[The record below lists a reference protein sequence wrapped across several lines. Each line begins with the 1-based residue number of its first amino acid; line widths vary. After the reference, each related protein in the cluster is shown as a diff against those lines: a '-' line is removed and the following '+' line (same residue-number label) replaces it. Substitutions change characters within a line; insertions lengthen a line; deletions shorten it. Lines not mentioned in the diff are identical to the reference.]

1 MQLLQN
7 EDLKIEIKQFCCQLW
22 SLPEVSLFMPCS
34 NPCSLLRKN
43 IALLKTT
50 QYWVGEKTDGIR
62 MFLLMGVY
70 EDVTGNELTYSVLIN
85 RAFQIFTIVME
96 APDEFY
102 TGSLFDGELVTK
114 DDGEQ
119 IYVAFDTIVS
129 TGFSMTHCLQSQ
141 RIQIA
146 RIAFDTFQFTAPRI
160 KTVVKQWHSIQNA
173 ATVYERAEHCDG
185 LIFIPENGPLVNGTQ
200 HDTFKW
206 KQAEKHTIDFI
217 INATGTLYLME
228 RGMANDAYASLGI
241 MLNPLDA
248 IKSFIPT
255 HGSQIVEC
263 ECVKHGEESWIATP
277 IRVREDKERANSV
290 AVARFTLQN
299 ICENVQLTEILQVV

>member
-1 MQLLQN
+1 MEPLQN
-7 EDLKIEIKQFCCQLW
+7 EHLKLEIKQFCCQLW
-22 SLPEVSLFMPCS
+22 SLPDVSISMPCS
-34 NPCSLLRKN
+34 NPCSLMRKD

-70 EDVTGNELTYSVLIN
+70 EDLTGNELTYSVLIN
-85 RAFQIFTIVME
+85 RAFHIFNIVVK

-119 IYVAFDTIVS
+119 IYVAFDTIVA
-129 TGFSMTHCLQSQ
+129 TGFSMTHCPQSQ
-141 RIQIA
+141 RIEIA
-146 RIAFDTFQFTAPRI
+146 RLAFDTFQFTRI
-160 KTVVKQWHSIQNA
+160 QTMVKQWHPIQNA

-228 RGMANDAYASLGI
+228 RGMTNDAYDGLGI
-241 MLNPLDA
+241 MLNPSDGV
-248 IKSFIPT
+248 KTFIPRQGT
-255 HGSQIVEC
+255 QIVEC
-263 ECVKHGEESWIATP
+263 ECVKHGEKWIATP
-277 IRVREDKERANSV
+277 IRVRDDKERANSV
-290 AVARFTLQN
+290 AVARATLQN
-299 ICENVQLTEILQVV
+299 ICENVQLTEIVI